1 MSQKSS
7 VTQLPQFVPRV
18 LTSDNQRR
26 IGDGCS
32 RHHPGRRHP
41 EEADAGI
48 LLERIAGPSGKSL
61 GGLSNPA
68 RQSELR
74 GAVQSLYR
82 QDFDA
87 GRTRTIH
94 GATLALTELR
104 LCALATIELGK

>member
-18 LTSDNQRR
+18 LTSDNLL
-26 IGDGCS
+26 
-32 RHHPGRRHP
+32 RHP